1 MRGHDSAGSGGFGSQ
16 AVRCKDQW
24 VQTSGW
30 ACIQAAQNGGME
42 DDSGGEEDEEDM
54 SVDAEK
60 EGFRLC
66 VTGHLNLWSP
76 GDREESTWSV
86 FRKESK

>member
-1 MRGHDSAGSGGFGSQ
+1 M
-16 AVRCKDQW
+16 K
-24 VQTSGW
+24 
-30 ACIQAAQNGGME
+30 

-60 EGFRLC
+60 EGFRLW
-66 VTGHLNLWSP
+66 VTGHLKLWSP
-76 GDREESTWSV
+76 GDGEESTWSV